1 MKISKEDLKKI
12 IKEELE
18 QQSFGKSSVS
28 KTDRTKDL
36 KSNAVDNDSQ
46 KQVDNLER
54 GIIKQFTDR
63 LQKLA
68 ELSNI
73 KSGSVNSLLKRVYA
87 IMDKEIQKLEGGVQ
101 ENEE

>member
-1 MKISKEDLKKI
+1 MKISKEMLKEI

-18 QQSFGKSSVS
+18 LQDFGKSSVS

-36 KSNAVDNDSQ
+36 KAKAIDSDSQ
-46 KQVDNLER
+46 KQIDNLER

-73 KSGSVNSLLKRVYA
+73 KSGSVNSLLKKVYG
-87 IMDKEIQKLEGGVQ
+87 IMDNEIQKLEDKGKKR
-101 ENEE
+101 

>member
-1 MKISKEDLKKI
+1 MKISKEMLKEI

-18 QQSFGKSSVS
+18 LQDFGKSSVS

-36 KSNAVDNDSQ
+36 KAKAIDSDSQ
-46 KQVDNLER
+46 KQIDNLER

-87 IMDKEIQKLEGGVQ
+87 IMDKEIQKLESGEQ
-101 ENEE
+101 QDEK